1 MSAPDLTAPGPE
13 GILRARTGPSGSGV
27 PAAGRARRRR
37 PWTFHLLG
45 YALVAPLGLLM
56 LGVIGYPL
64 INTVLLSMQNQ
75 GVVGS
80 QSTFVG
86 FENYAQ
92 ALTDGAFWAAIGR
105 SGIWLFGNLLV
116 QTLMAF
122 GTALIIGG
130 RSRWS
135 RASRTWVLFPWVIPT
150 VAVAVIWQ
158 WLSNSN
164 YGIVPKIASAVGIDG
179 LGSPF
184 GDSALAMPALILMN
198 SWHWF
203 PLGAVVIFGA
213 LQTIPNEIYEAARVD
228 GANAWRMF
236 WRITFPLLQPVLFA
250 LGLVG
255 SLWSFNIVDSI
266 YLVTKGGPAD
276 ASMTAPVFIYNKAF
290 NQFQASD
297 AAAVSVVTII
307 LLAAVAAVY
316 IRAAKPKEDQ

>member
-1 MSAPDLTAPGPE
+1 MTTRDTVPGVGRKP
-13 GILRARTGPSGSGV
+13 RARG
-27 PAAGRARRRR
+27 AARS
-37 PWTFHLLG
+37 HLLG
-45 YALVAPLGLLM
+45 YALVAPLVLVM

-64 INTVLLSMQNQ
+64 INTILLSLQNQ

-80 QSTFVG
+80 QSSFVG
-86 FENYAQ
+86 LQNYTD
-92 ALTDGAFWAAIGR
+92 ALGDKTFWASIGR
-105 SGIWLFGNLLV
+105 SGVWLLGNLIV
-116 QTLMAF
+116 QTVIAF
-122 GTALIIGG
+122 VAALLIGG
-130 RSRWS
+130 RGRWA
-135 RASRTWVLFPWVIPT
+135 RASRTWLLFPWVIPT

-164 YGIVPKIASAVGIDG
+164 YGVLPKIASAVGIDG

-184 GDSALAMPALILMN
+184 GDSALAFPALILMN

-203 PLGAVVIFGA
+203 PLGAVVIYGA
-213 LQTIPNEIYEAARVD
+213 LQTIPAEIYEAARVD

-236 WRITFPLLQPVLFA
+236 WKITFPLLQPVLFA

-276 ASMTAPVFIYNKAF
+276 STTTAPVFIYQKAF

-297 AAAVSVVTII
+297 AAAISVLTII
-307 LLAAVAAVY
+307 MLAAVAFFY
-316 IRAAKPKEDQ
+316 IRLAQPKEDS

>member
-1 MSAPDLTAPGPE
+1 VTTTRETVPVAEVT
-13 GILRARTGPSGSGV
+13 LRARR
-27 PAAGRARRRR
+27 AGKRDAKQ
-37 PWTFHLLG
+37 HLLG
-45 YALVAPLGLLM
+45 YVLVAPLVLVM

-64 INTVLLSMQNQ
+64 INTILLSLQNQ

-80 QSTFVG
+80 ESSFVG
-86 FENYAQ
+86 LQNYTD
-92 ALTDGAFWAAIGR
+92 ALGDGTFWAAIGR
-105 SGIWLFGNLLV
+105 SGIWLVGNLIV
-116 QTLMAF
+116 QTVIAF
-122 GTALIIGG
+122 VAAILIGG
-130 RSRWS
+130 RGRWA
-135 RASRTWVLFPWVIPT
+135 RASRTWLLIPWVIPT

-164 YGIVPKIASAVGIDG
+164 YGIVPKAASALGIDG

-184 GDSALAMPALILMN
+184 GDSALAFPALILMN

-203 PLGAVVIFGA
+203 PLGAVVIYGA
-213 LQTIPNEIYEAARVD
+213 LQTIPAEIYEAARVD

-276 ASMTAPVFIYNKAF
+276 SSTTAPVYIYQKAF

-297 AAAVSVVTII
+297 AAAISVITII
-307 LLAAVAAVY
+307 LLAAVAFFY
-316 IRAAKPKEDQ
+316 IRLAKPKEDS

>member
-1 MSAPDLTAPGPE
+1 MSSRGAAPG
-13 GILRARTGPSGSGV
+13 TGELPGTRPTGKA
-27 PAAGRARRRR
+27 AAGAARRRG
-37 PWTFHLLG
+37 PWHTHLLG
-45 YALVAPLGLLM
+45 YALVAPLALVM

-64 INTVLLSMQNQ
+64 LNTVLLSLQDQ

-80 QSTFVG
+80 SSNFVG
-86 FENYAQ
+86 TANYTGAFS
-92 ALTDGAFWAAIGR
+92 DGAFWTSIGR
-105 SGIWLFGNLLV
+105 SAIWLAGNLVV
-116 QTLMAF
+116 QTIIAF
-122 GTALIIGG
+122 LTALLLSRNG
-130 RSRWS
+130 RWT
-135 RASRTWVLFPWVIPT
+135 RAARTWVLLPWVIPT

-164 YGIVPKIASAVGIDG
+164 YGIVPKLGAAVGIDG

-213 LQTIPNEIYEAARVD
+213 LRTIPGEIYEAARVD
-228 GANAWRMF
+228 GATAWRTF
-236 WRITFPLLQPVLFA
+236 WGITFPLLQPVLFA

-276 ASMTAPVFIYNKAF
+276 ATTTAPVFIYGKAF

-297 AAAVSVVTII
+297 AAAISVITIV
-307 LLAAVAAVY
+307 LLAAVAFFY
-316 IRAAKPKEDQ
+316 IRVAKPKEEL

>member
-1 MSAPDLTAPGPE
+1 MTSRSAAAPG
-13 GILRARTGPSGSGV
+13 TGEVVPGTRPTGRPATASG
-27 PAAGRARRRR
+27 RRR
-37 PWTFHLLG
+37 PWRTHLLG
-45 YALVAPLGLLM
+45 YGLVAPLVLVM

-64 INTVLLSMQNQ
+64 LNTVLLSLQNQ

-80 QSTFVG
+80 ASTFVG
-86 FENYAQ
+86 LDNYTRAFG
-92 ALTDGAFWAAIGR
+92 DGAFWASIGR
-105 SGIWLFGNLLV
+105 SAIWLLGNLVV
-116 QTLMAF
+116 QTIIAF
-122 GTALIIGG
+122 GTALLIGRNG
-130 RSRWS
+130 RWA
-135 RASRTWVLFPWVIPT
+135 RASRTWVLIPWVIPT

-164 YGIVPKIASAVGIDG
+164 YGIVPKLGAAVGVDG

-213 LQTIPNEIYEAARVD
+213 LRTIPGEIYEAARVD
-228 GANAWRMF
+228 GADSWRIF

-276 ASMTAPVFIYNKAF
+276 ATTTAPVFIYGKAF

-297 AAAVSVVTII
+297 AATVSVITII
-307 LLAAVAAVY
+307 LLAAVAFFY
-316 IRAAKPKEDQ
+316 IRVAKPKEDA

>member
-1 MSAPDLTAPGPE
+1 MSARDAVPGTGGLP
-13 GILRARTGPSGSGV
+13 GTRTRGEPV
-27 PAAGRARRRR
+27 PAGRARRHR
-37 PWTFHLLG
+37 PWHTHLLG
-45 YALVAPLGLLM
+45 YALVAPLVLVM

-64 INTVLLSMQNQ
+64 VNTVLLSLQNQ

-80 QSTFVG
+80 ESTFVG
-86 FENYAQ
+86 LENYTQ
-92 ALTDGAFWAAIGR
+92 ALADTRFWKSIGR
-105 SGIWLFGNLLV
+105 SGLWLFGNLVV

-130 RSRWS
+130 AGRWA

-158 WLSNSN
+158 WLTNSN
-164 YGIVPKIASAVGIDG
+164 YGILPKIGGAVGVDG

-184 GDSALAMPALILMN
+184 ADSALAMPALILMN

-213 LQTIPNEIYEAARVD
+213 LQTIPHEIYEAARVD
-228 GANAWRMF
+228 GANAWRIF
-236 WRITFPLLQPVLFA
+236 WKITFPLLQPVLFA

-276 ASMTAPVFIYNKAF
+276 ATTTAPVFIYNKAF
-290 NQFQASD
+290 SQFQASD
-297 AAAVSVVTII
+297 AAAVSVITIV

-316 IRAAKPKEDQ
+316 IRAARPKEDA

>member
-1 MSAPDLTAPGPE
+1 VSVRDAGPGTGNLP
-13 GILRARTGPSGSGV
+13 GARSTPRATS
-27 PAAGRARRRR
+27 ARRHRR
-37 PWTFHLLG
+37 PWHTHLLG
-45 YALVAPLGLLM
+45 YGLVAPLVLVM
-56 LGVIGYPL
+56 VGVIGYPL
-64 INTVLLSMQNQ
+64 LNTVLLSLQDQ

-80 QSTFVG
+80 ASRFVG
-86 FENYAQ
+86 IDNYRQ
-92 ALTDGAFWAAIGR
+92 ALGDGAFWASIGR
-105 SGIWLFGNLLV
+105 SGIWLAGNLVV
-116 QTLMAF
+116 QTVIAF
-122 GTALIIGG
+122 GTALLISRNG
-130 RSRWS
+130 RWA
-135 RASRTWVLFPWVIPT
+135 RASRTWVLIPWVIPT

-164 YGIVPKIASAVGIDG
+164 YGIVPKLGSAVGIDG

-184 GDSALAMPALILMN
+184 GDPGLALPALILLN

-213 LQTIPNEIYEAARVD
+213 LRTIPPEIYEAARVD
-228 GANAWRMF
+228 GADAWRIF

-276 ASMTAPVFIYNKAF
+276 ASTTAPIFIYNKAF

-297 AAAVSVVTII
+297 AAAISVITIV
-307 LLAAVAAVY
+307 LLAAVVSVY
-316 IRAAKPKEDQ
+316 IRVAKPKEDR

>member
-1 MSAPDLTAPGPE
+1 VSTGNTVPG
-13 GILRARTGPSGSGV
+13 TGVV
-27 PAAGRARRRR
+27 PRARRTTGRKPFR
-37 PWTFHLLG
+37 EHLLG
-45 YALVAPLGLLM
+45 YGLIAPLVLVM
-56 LGVIGYPL
+56 VGVIGYPL
-64 INTVLLSMQNQ
+64 LNTILLSLQNQ

-80 QSTFVG
+80 QSTFTG
-86 FENYAQ
+86 LANYTQ
-92 ALTDGAFWAAIGR
+92 ALGDGTFWAAIGR
-105 SGIWLFGNLLV
+105 SGIWLIGNLV
-116 QTLMAF
+116 AQTIIAF
-122 GTALIIGG
+122 VTALIIGG
-130 RSRWS
+130 GGRWA
-135 RASRTWVLFPWVIPT
+135 RASRTWILFPWVIPT

-164 YGIVPKIASAVGIDG
+164 YGIVPKLGAAIGIDG

-184 GDSALAMPALILMN
+184 GDTALAMPALILMN

-203 PLGAVVIFGA
+203 PLGAVVIYGA
-213 LQTIPNEIYEAARVD
+213 LQTIPGEIYEAAKVD

-276 ASMTAPVFIYNKAF
+276 ASTTAPVFIYNKAF

-297 AAAVSVVTII
+297 AAAISVLTIVI
-307 LLAAVAAVY
+307 LAAVAFFY
-316 IRAAKPKEDQ
+316 IRVAKPKEED

>member
-1 MSAPDLTAPGPE
+1 MTGRDTALGAE
-13 GILRARTGPSGSGV
+13 QVVRARGAA
-27 PAAGRARRRR
+27 PARK
-37 PWTFHLLG
+37 PWTAHLLG
-45 YALVAPLGLLM
+45 YTLVAPLVLVM

-64 INTVLLSMQNQ
+64 LNTVLLSLQNQ

-80 QSTFVG
+80 PSEFVG
-86 FENYAQ
+86 LRNYTD
-92 ALTDGAFWAAIGR
+92 ALGNGTFWAAIGR
-105 SGIWLFGNLLV
+105 SGIWLLGNLIV
-116 QTLMAF
+116 QTVIAF
-122 GTALIIGG
+122 VAALLIGG
-130 RSRWS
+130 RGRWA
-135 RASRTWVLFPWVIPT
+135 RASRTWLLFPWVIPT

-164 YGIVPKIASAVGIDG
+164 YGILPKAAGAVGIDG

-184 GDSALAMPALILMN
+184 GDSALALPALILMN

-203 PLGAVVIFGA
+203 PLGAVVIYGA
-213 LQTIPNEIYEAARVD
+213 LQTIPAEIYEAARVD

-236 WRITFPLLQPVLFA
+236 WKITFPLLQPVLFA

-276 ASMTAPVFIYNKAF
+276 ASTTAPVFIYQTAF

-297 AAAVSVVTII
+297 AAAISVITIV
-307 LLAAVAAVY
+307 LLAAVAFFY
-316 IRAAKPKEDQ
+316 IRLAQPKEES